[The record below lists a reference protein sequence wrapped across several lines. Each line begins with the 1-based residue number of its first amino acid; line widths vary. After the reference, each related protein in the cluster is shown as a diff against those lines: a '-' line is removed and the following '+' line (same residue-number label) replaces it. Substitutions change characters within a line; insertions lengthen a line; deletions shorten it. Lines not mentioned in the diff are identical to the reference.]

1 MLAPMT
7 PPWPAT
13 TQSLRWVGLLLLL
26 LLLHRAAQIC
36 SWLVAAVL
44 EQRYYNAGP
53 VPLAATHT
61 TTHSLARLLTYQRCG
76 PYSGC
81 MQVGVDIPERQQ
93 IAVPAGGVRGQYVII
108 YTGYLSEVRAQAG
121 GQAVATATA
130 QHYVSIQLRTPAAG
144 VLSNLSPSRF
154 GVLQGSM
161 SVSDFQVY
169 TYGV

>member
-26 LLLHRAAQIC
+26 LLVLVLLLHRAAQIC
-36 SWLVAAVL
+36 SWLVTAVL

-53 VPLAATHT
+53 VPLAPTHT

-93 IAVPAGGVRGQYVII
+93 IAVPTGGVRGQYVII

-121 GQAVATATA
+121 GRAGSGNSNRPALRVNPTSDSCCWCSEQLVAVP
-130 QHYVSIQLRTPAAG
+130 LWGPAG
-144 VLSNLSPSRF
+144 EHVC
-154 GVLQGSM
+154 V
-161 SVSDFQVY
+161 
-169 TYGV
+169 